1 MKTVLV
7 IEDDADTREVYVAY
21 LEMAGFTVETASSGA
36 DGLHLAEL
44 RQPLAIL
51 LDLSLTDGD
60 GRELCRRLSSHD
72 RTREI
77 VVAAVTG
84 RSLVREE
91 RAQFARV
98 FTKPIDLDRVVE
110 WLHEVTDARS

>member
-1 MKTVLV
+1 LV
-7 IEDDADTREVYVAY
+7 IEDDADTRDAYVAY
-21 LEMAGFTVETASSGA
+21 LEMAGFIVEAASSGT
-36 DGLHLAEL
+36 DGLHLAQL

-60 GRELCRRLSSHD
+60 GRELHRRLCNHD
-72 RTREI
+72 RTRDI

-84 RSLVREE
+84 RSLVHEE

-110 WLHEVTDARS
+110 WLRELRSSHS